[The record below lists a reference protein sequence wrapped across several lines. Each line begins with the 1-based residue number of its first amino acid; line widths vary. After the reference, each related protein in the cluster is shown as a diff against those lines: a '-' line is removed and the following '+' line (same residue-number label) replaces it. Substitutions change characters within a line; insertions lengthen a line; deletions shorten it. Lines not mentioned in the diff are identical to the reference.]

1 MKAALW
7 AILAM
12 ILIATPVT
20 AEARCFKFQ
29 RDGDRAARV

>member
-12 ILIATPVT
+12 ILIAAPPRQC
-20 AEARCFKFQ
+20 EMPELELQ
-29 RDGDRAARV
+29 RRWRV